1 MECTSTNRPCSV
13 PKLVSLLGGGGFGIE
28 SPTGV
33 LEIMEFD
40 IMADRMELEREKLAP
55 VTDAFGTEL
64 D

>member
-13 PKLVSLLGGGGFGIE
+13 PELVSLLGGGFGME

-40 IMADRMELEREKLAP
+40 IMADRMELERVKLVP